1 VCYELNSS
9 PPIQPIAGAAV
20 SNEDLELVASDG
32 THFAAFSAIADDP
45 KGPAVVVLPD
55 VRGLFSFYEELAL
68 RFAEI
73 GYDSVAIDYFGRTAG
88 VSKRNDPDFV
98 FMDHVAQ
105 TTPEGIAA
113 DTRAAV
119 EQLRSREGQA
129 DRKVF
134 TVGFCFG
141 GGNSWMQAAEG
152 HGLSGV
158 MGFYGHPARGAG
170 RNILSGRDDAP
181 TVIDRVGEM
190 ECPVLALM
198 GGADQMIDK
207 EAIDSFEEA
216 LTGANVDHTILTY
229 HGATHSFFDR
239 LYEEQASSAAHAWA
253 SLQHF
258 IEANS

>member
-1 VCYELNSS
+1 
-9 PPIQPIAGAAV
+9 
-20 SNEDLELVASDG
+20 
-32 THFAAFSAIADDP
+32 
-45 KGPAVVVLPD
+45 VLPD

-88 VSKRNDPDFV
+88 VSKRNDPDFQ
-98 FMDHVAQ
+98 FMEHVAQ

-119 EQLRSREGQA
+119 ERLRSREGQA

-158 MGFYGHPARGAG
+158 MGFYGHPGRARPEG
-170 RNILSGRDDAP
+170 AP
-181 TVIDRVGEM
+181 TVVDRVGEM
-190 ECPVLALM
+190 ECAVLGLM

-207 EAIDSFEEA
+207 EGIDAFEEA

-239 LYEEQASSAAHAWA
+239 LYEEQAASAAHAWA
-253 SLQHF
+253 SMQHF

>member
-1 VCYELNSS
+1 MCYELNSS

-32 THFAAFSAIADDP
+32 THFAAFSATADDP
-45 KGPAVVVLPD
+45 QGPAVVVLPD

-88 VSKRNDPDFV
+88 VSKRNDPDFE
-98 FMDHVAQ
+98 FMEHVAQ

-158 MGFYGHPARGAG
+158 MGFYGHPARARPEG
-170 RNILSGRDDAP
+170 AP

-190 ECPVLALM
+190 ECAVLALM
-198 GGADQMIDK
+198 GGADEMIDK
-207 EAIDSFEEA
+207 AGLDEFDAA
-216 LTGANVDHTILTY
+216 LTGANVDHLILTY

-239 LYEEQASSAAHAWA
+239 LYEEQATASANAWA
-253 SLQHF
+253 AMRNF
-258 IEANS
+258 IEVNS

>member
-1 VCYELNSS
+1 MCYELNSS

-32 THFAAFSAIADDP
+32 THFAAFGAIAGDP

-88 VSKRNDPDFV
+88 VSKRNDPDFE
-98 FMDHVAQ
+98 FRDHVAQ

-119 EQLRSREGQA
+119 EQLRSRDGQS

-158 MGFYGHPARGAG
+158 IGFYGHPGRARPE
-170 RNILSGRDDAP
+170 DAP

-207 EAIDSFEEA
+207 QGIDGFEEV
-216 LTGANVDHTILTY
+216 LTGANVEHVILTY

-239 LYEEQASSAAHAWA
+239 LYEEQSAAAGDAWA
-253 SLQHF
+253 SIQHF
-258 IEANS
+258 IATNS